1 MARALQKLSDV
12 LVKSAKLKPGRH
24 SDGGGLYLNVTP
36 TGSKSWLFM
45 WTVGRKRREMGLG
58 PYPALSL
65 AKARVKAGEAREAVA
80 EGRDPIAEKAK
91 EDEPTFA
98 ECVEKFLGSM
108 EGQWR
113 NDKHRA
119 QWRMTLGDAYCKPIS
134 SKRVSQI
141 GTDELLRV
149 LSPIWNEKNET
160 ASRIRGRIER
170 VLDFAKAKG
179 WREGENPALWRGHLK
194 SLLPARQK
202 LQRGH
207 HAAMDYGGMP
217 AFMACLREADGTAA
231 RALEFAILNA
241 SRSGEVLGARWDEI
255 DDHAKT
261 WTIPKE
267 RMKAGRAHV
276 VPLSDAALSILTC
289 MKEVAVGDY
298 VFPGAKP
305 KRPLSNMAMTAVMRR
320 LKLGHLTVH
329 GFRST
334 FRDWCGDKT
343 TFPRDVAEM
352 ALAHRVGNAT
362 EQAYR
367 RADALEKRRRLLVA
381 WSKFLESKASGNV
394 ITLTRKANG

>member
-1 MARALQKLSDV
+1 MARILQKLSDV
-12 LVKSAKLKPGRH
+12 LVKSTKLKPGRH

-36 TGSKSWLFM
+36 FGSKSWLFM
-45 WTVGRKRREMGLG
+45 WTIAGKRREMGLG
-58 PYPALSL
+58 PYPAVTL
-65 AKARVKAGEAREAVA
+65 ASARTKAGEARQAIA

-91 EDEPTFA
+91 ETEPTFA
-98 ECVEKFLGSM
+98 ECVDKFLGSM

-119 QWRMTLGDAYCKPIS
+119 QWRMTLGDAYCKTIAA
-134 SKRVSQI
+134 KRVSQI
-141 GTDELLRV
+141 GTDDVLRI
-149 LSPIWNEKNET
+149 LSPIWTEKNET
-160 ASRIRGRIER
+160 ASRLRGRIER

-194 SLLPARQK
+194 ALLPARQK

-207 HAAMDYGGMP
+207 HAAMHYDSLP
-217 AFMACLREADGTAA
+217 AFMARLREADGIAA

-241 SRSGEVLGARWDEI
+241 SRSGEVLGARWEEI
-255 DDHAKT
+255 DDKAKT

-276 VPLSDAALSILTC
+276 VPLSDAALSILKR
-289 MKEVAVGDY
+289 MKELATGDY

-305 KRPLSNMAMTAVMRR
+305 KRPLSNMAMTAVLRR
-320 LKLGHLTVH
+320 MELRHLTVH
-329 GFRST
+329 GFRSA

-343 TFPRDVAEM
+343 TFPRDVAAM
-352 ALAHRVGNAT
+352 ALAHRVGDST

-367 RADALEKRRRLLVA
+367 RADALAKRRKLMNA
-381 WSKFLESKASGNV
+381 WAQY
-394 ITLTRKANG
+394 ITAPSEKGAVVQFRRGR